1 MTASGAVTITHRD
14 LIVRLAAQHRLPS
27 VYSQRGYGA
36 SGGIVSYG
44 SDILEQSRRAAD
56 NVDRI
61 LLATWLAADEGQE
74 AGALIVTPPSAA
86 LPTITSLPAP
96 SARLGCADSS
106 KKDSGNWSR
115 DGGDG
120 SCSLQFRHRNT

>member
-1 MTASGAVTITHRD
+1 VTASGAVTITHRD

-27 VYSQRGYGA
+27 VYSQRGYAA

-44 SDILEQSRRAAD
+44 PDILEQYRRAAD

-61 LLATWLAADEGQE
+61 LLATWLAADEGHE
-74 AGALIVTPPSAA
+74 AGALIVTPMPSAA

-96 SARLGCADSS
+96 SASLGYADSS
-106 KKDSGNWSR
+106 KKGTWAEPS
-115 DGGDG
+115 
-120 SCSLQFRHRNT
+120 T